1 MRRTLTG
8 LAIVALLLGA
18 TAVRAADPVRGQQ
31 LYQQHCMSCHAPGQT
46 MPGAPDFALGQG
58 MLQPDSVL
66 LEKIRLGMNAMP
78 GYQGILDNSMILDV
92 IAYMRTLQ

>member
-1 MRRTLTG
+1 MFRTAVFVL
-8 LAIVALLLGA
+8 LALLVIPPSA
-18 TAVRAADPVRGQQ
+18 RAADPIRGQE
-31 LYQQHCMSCHAPGQT
+31 LFMQHCVSCHAPGQPV
-46 MPGAPDFALGQG
+46 PGAPGFILQQR

-66 LEKIRLGMNAMP
+66 LDKIRYGLNAMP

>member
-1 MRRTLTG
+1 MFRFAIFPL
-8 LAIVALLLGA
+8 LALILFPSPA
-18 TAVRAADPVRGQQ
+18 RAADPVRGQE
-31 LYQQHCMSCHAPGQT
+31 LFMQHCVSCHAPGQPV
-46 MPGAPDFALGQG
+46 PGAPGFILQQR

-66 LEKIRLGMNAMP
+66 LEKIRSGVNAMP